1 MVCPQ
6 GQWKAAHCIKRAAFY
21 ERTIAFM
28 EMAAG
33 YKQKAGRLPAAAKA
47 RKGYL
52 KTGMP
57 VFR

>member
-1 MVCPQ
+1 
-6 GQWKAAHCIKRAAFY
+6 
-21 ERTIAFM
+21 M